1 MAGAQ
6 SLAVPL
12 LITSEAVARLC
23 EAYREPVETLE
34 RVLRLEVEL
43 YPLIRE
49 RWERNRERQGDGG
62 GGGSPWGEE
71 D

>member
-12 LITSEAVARLC
+12 LITSDVVDRLRR
-23 EAYREPVETLE
+23 AYREPVETLE

-49 RWERNRERQGDGG
+49 RWERNRERQGDGS